1 MAVHS
6 MPVAALDAQAQ
17 RAGSGRVKLLLIL
30 LACAAPVVASYVV
43 YFVLPPSGP
52 GVAYSAII
60 QPSVSMPDLALK
72 DLDGRDVALGSLK
85 GQWLLVVVGAGS
97 CDAACEQRLFVQRQL
112 RETMGRERD
121 RIDKVWLVPDESP
134 IRPELRRAI
143 DAAPPVRTLRIAR
156 PVLQRWLRPG
166 EGHLLED
173 HIYIVDPMGEWM
185 MRPPADPDPA
195 KLKRDMER
203 LLRASASWDRPGR

>member
-17 RAGSGRVKLLLIL
+17 RTGAGRAKLLLIL
-30 LACAAPVVASYVV
+30 LACAAPVVASYLV
-43 YFVLPPSGP
+43 YFVLPPSGQ

-60 QPSVSMPDLALK
+60 QPSVSMPDLVAK
-72 DLDGRDVALGSLK
+72 DPDGRDTALGSLK
-85 GQWLLVVVGAGS
+85 GQWLLVVVAAGS
-97 CDAACEQRLFVQRQL
+97 CGGACEQRLFMQRQL

-121 RIDKVWLVPDESP
+121 RIDKVWLIPDETP

-143 DAAPPVRTLRIAR
+143 EAAPPVRAMRISRRA
-156 PVLQRWLRPG
+156 LEQWLRPG
-166 EGHLLED
+166 EGRSLED
-173 HIYIVDPMGEWM
+173 HLYIVDPMGEWM
-185 MRPPADPDPA
+185 MRSPVDPEPA

>member
-6 MPVAALDAQAQ
+6 MPVVALDGQAQ
-17 RAGSGRVKLLLIL
+17 RAGPGRAKLLLIL
-30 LACAAPVVASYVV
+30 LACAAPVVASYLV
-43 YFVLPPSGP
+43 YFVMPPSGP

-60 QPSVSMPDLALK
+60 QPSVGLPDLVAR

-85 GQWLLVVVGAGS
+85 GQWLLVVVGSGS
-97 CDAACEQRLFVQRQL
+97 CDGRCEQRLYMQRQL

-121 RIDKVWLVPDESP
+121 RIDKIWLIADEAP
-134 IRPELRRAI
+134 VRPELRQAI
-143 DAAPPVRTLRIAR
+143 DAAPPVRALRIAR
-156 PVLQRWLRPG
+156 PALERWLRPG
-166 EGHLLED
+166 EGRSLDDHL
-173 HIYIVDPMGEWM
+173 YIVDPMGEWM
-185 MRPPADPDPA
+185 MRAPADPDPA

>member
-17 RAGSGRVKLLLIL
+17 RTGAGRAKLLLIL
-30 LACAAPVVASYVV
+30 LACAAPVVASYLV
-43 YFVLPPSGP
+43 YFVLPPSGQ

-60 QPSVSMPDLALK
+60 QPSVSMPDLVAK
-72 DLDGRDVALGSLK
+72 DPDGRDTALGSLK
-85 GQWLLVVVGAGS
+85 GQWLLVVVAAGS
-97 CDAACEQRLFVQRQL
+97 CDGACEQRLFMQRQL

-121 RIDKVWLVPDESP
+121 RIDKVWLIPDETP
-134 IRPELRRAI
+134 IRSELRRAI
-143 DAAPPVRTLRIAR
+143 EAAPPVRALRISRRA
-156 PVLQRWLRPG
+156 LEQWLRPG
-166 EGHLLED
+166 EGRSLED
-173 HIYIVDPMGEWM
+173 HLYIVDPMGEWM
-185 MRPPADPDPA
+185 MRSPVDPEPA

>member
-6 MPVAALDAQAQ
+6 MPVAVLDVQVQ
-17 RAGSGRVKLLLIL
+17 RTGASRVKLILIL
-30 LACAAPVVASYVV
+30 LACAAPVVASYLA

-60 QPSVSMPDLALK
+60 QPSASMPDLTVK
-72 DLDGRDVALGSLK
+72 DLDGGDTALGSLK
-85 GQWLLVVVGAGS
+85 GQWLLVVVGAGA
-97 CDAACEQRLFVQRQL
+97 CDAACEQRLFMQRQL
-112 RETMGRERD
+112 REIMGRERG
-121 RIDKVWLVPDESP
+121 RIDKVWLIPDDTP

-143 DAAPPVRTLRIAR
+143 DAAPPVRTLRISR
-156 PVLQRWLRPG
+156 PALQHWLRPG
-166 EGHLLED
+166 EGHSLEE
-173 HIYIVDPMGEWM
+173 HLYIVDPMGEWM